1 LEFDFTPI
9 HIAVLRMY
17 DPTDRERP
25 SLEEYGFQN
34 PIPLIV
40 THANLSRLID
50 LVDDANNAPANT
62 NWAEWKLKF
71 KGRSPLFSA
80 VIEYFRSS
88 AFGQPKG
95 TKIIHNLLDQ
105 KDKKY
110 DWTPLHWAASSGHVE
125 EMKVLVAHGADPTIL
140 SNLNANILHA
150 ASESK
155 TNSGLV
161 GALEVWKRCSDR
173 LDINQVNRWV
183 ETPLHVASW
192 TSAACVRVLLE
203 AGADPGLQE
212 ENGQVPLHCA
222 GLSEQSAD
230 RRQIVSLFCTTENKA
245 HLNTQ
250 DLDGR
255 PPVFDFLDDSE
266 CVKLLLENGA
276 SLDLLDNEGRNVFH
290 HVCSQGESNTLAV
303 LLSHASNDSNPAAA
317 KCDSGNTPLIEA
329 LSNHHVECALA
340 LLKLEDVGDTVS
352 NEGWAP
358 VHYAAKIG
366 DIDLL
371 RAVLQHSSFSKGMR
385 TMDGK
390 RVSDVAMEAGN
401 WQAEFKKL
409 IREYDYL

>member
-1 LEFDFTPI
+1 
-9 HIAVLRMY
+9 M
-17 DPTDRERP
+17 
-25 SLEEYGFQN
+25 
-34 PIPLIV
+34 
-40 THANLSRLID
+40 
-50 LVDDANNAPANT
+50 DDANNAPANT
-62 NWAEWKLKF
+62 NWTAWKLKF

-80 VIEYFRSS
+80 SIEYFRSS

-155 TNSGLV
+155 TNLGLV
-161 GALEVWKRCSDR
+161 GALEVWKRCSDH
-173 LDINQVNRWV
+173 LNINQVNRWV

-192 TSAACVRVLLE
+192 SSAACVRVLLE
-203 AGADPGLQE
+203 AGADPGPRE

-222 GLSEQSAD
+222 GLSERSPD
-230 RRQIVSLFCTTENKA
+230 RREIVSLLCATDSRE
-245 HLNTQ
+245 HINTQ
-250 DLDGR
+250 DFDGR
-255 PPVFDFLDDSE
+255 PPIFDFLDDAE
-266 CVKLLLENGA
+266 CVELLLQHGA
-276 SLDLLDNEGRNVFH
+276 RLDLSDNEGDNVFH
-290 HVCSQGESNTLAV
+290 HVCRQGENHALTI
-303 LLSHASNDSNPAAA
+303 LLSHPSTDPSLAAA
-317 KCDSGNTPLIEA
+317 KCDSGNTPLMEA
-329 LSNHHVECALA
+329 LANQHVECAMA
-340 LLKLEDVGDTVS
+340 LLKLEDVGDIIS

-371 RAVLQHSSFSKGMR
+371 RAVLQHSSFSKGTR

-401 WQAEFKKL
+401 WHTEFKKL

>member
-1 LEFDFTPI
+1 MI
-9 HIAVLRMY
+9 NV
-17 DPTDRERP
+17 
-25 SLEEYGFQN
+25 
-34 PIPLIV
+34 
-40 THANLSRLID
+40 
-50 LVDDANNAPANT
+50 VDDANNAPADT

-71 KGRSPLFSA
+71 KGKSPLFSDI
-80 VIEYFRSS
+80 IEYFRSS
-88 AFGQPKG
+88 SFGKPRG

-125 EMKVLVAHGADPTIL
+125 EMKTLVAHGADPTIL

-155 TNSGLV
+155 TNHGLA

-192 TSAACVRVLLE
+192 SSAACVRLLLA

-230 RRQIVSLFCTTENKA
+230 RREIVSLLCAMDSKE
-245 HLNTQ
+245 HINTQ
-250 DLDGR
+250 DSDGR
-255 PPVFDFLDDSE
+255 PPVFDFLDDAE
-266 CVKLLLENGA
+266 CVEKLLQHGA
-276 SLDLLDNEGRNVFH
+276 RLDLADNEGRNIFH
-290 HVCSQGESNTLAV
+290 HACKHGESHALAV
-303 LLSHASNDSNPAAA
+303 LLSKLPNDSSPAAA

-329 LSNHHVECALA
+329 LSNHHVECATA
-340 LLKLEDVGDTVS
+340 LLKLSDVGDLIG

-366 DIDLL
+366 DVDLL
-371 RAVLQHSSFSKGMR
+371 RAVFQHASFNKGMR

-401 WQAEFKKL
+401 WHTELKAL
-409 IREYDYL
+409 VREYDYL

>member
-1 LEFDFTPI
+1 MI
-9 HIAVLRMY
+9 
-17 DPTDRERP
+17 
-25 SLEEYGFQN
+25 N
-34 PIPLIV
+34 
-40 THANLSRLID
+40 
-50 LVDDANNAPANT
+50 LVDDANNAPVNT
-62 NWAEWKLKF
+62 NWTAWKLKF

-80 VIEYFRSS
+80 IIEYFRSS

-105 KDKKY
+105 KDEKY

-125 EMKVLVAHGADPTIL
+125 EMKTLVRYGADPTIL

-155 TNSGLV
+155 TSNGLSG
-161 GALEVWKRCSDR
+161 AIEVWKRCSDR

-192 TSAACVRVLLE
+192 TSAACVEVLLE
-203 AGADPGLQE
+203 AGADPGRQE

-222 GLSEQSAD
+222 GLSQQSAD
-230 RRQIVSLFCTTENKA
+230 RREIVSLFCSTESKA
-245 HLNTQ
+245 HINTQ

-255 PPVFDFLDDSE
+255 PPMFDFLDDPE
-266 CVKLLLENGA
+266 CVELLLQHGTR
-276 SLDLLDNEGRNVFH
+276 LDLSDNEGRNVFH
-290 HVCSQGESNTLAV
+290 HVCKQGETQTLAV
-303 LLSHASNDSNPAAA
+303 LLSHATNDFGPVATKSD
-317 KCDSGNTPLIEA
+317 CGNTPLMEA
-329 LSNHHVECALA
+329 LSSHHMECAMA
-340 LLKLEDVGDTVS
+340 LLKLEDVGDTIS

-371 RAVLQHSSFSKGMR
+371 RAVFQHPSFSKGMR

-401 WQAEFKKL
+401 WQATFKGL